1 MSSVSSDAV
10 HPLPEPLTPTDCD
23 LSTFAFMPLDVQRLL
38 TSETWVLGSGDE
50 RAAAMTLWLASWHQ
64 VPAASVPDND
74 RMLAH
79 LSQCARWDKVK
90 AHVLRGW
97 VKCSDGRLYHP
108 VVAEK
113 ALESWVEKLLNAISG
128 ATGNARRWGVEVD
141 ISGLQGQLVE
151 AVAALKSIAPQS
163 RTLKKKG
170 VITLA
175 TGSPPESGSD
185 RPPIT
190 PQIDPESGSDR
201 NRQGQGQGQGQG
213 YLKDQE
219 QAPQQRRPSPEAGD
233 DQPTEK
239 PKRASRLPEDWTLP
253 DDWLD
258 WALTERPE
266 FSEADMRKVGE
277 GFRDYWCSAAGKG
290 ATKVDWL
297 ATWRNW
303 VRKESAPS
311 ATPRKP
317 AVGSKRYPFIPPRG
331 YQLEDH
337 EFWHPQ
343 MTDTVLSTRTHDFS
357 TLERLPDGEGAC

>member
-1 MSSVSSDAV
+1 
-10 HPLPEPLTPTDCD
+10 
-23 LSTFAFMPLDVQRLL
+23 MPLDVQRLL

-201 NRQGQGQGQGQG
+201 NRQGQGQGQGQ
-213 YLKDQE
+213 
-219 QAPQQRRPSPEAGD
+219 
-233 DQPTEK
+233 
-239 PKRASRLPEDWTLP
+239 
-253 DDWLD
+253 
-258 WALTERPE
+258 
-266 FSEADMRKVGE
+266 
-277 GFRDYWCSAAGKG
+277 
-290 ATKVDWL
+290 
-297 ATWRNW
+297 
-303 VRKESAPS
+303 
-311 ATPRKP
+311 
-317 AVGSKRYPFIPPRG
+317 
-331 YQLEDH
+331 
-337 EFWHPQ
+337 
-343 MTDTVLSTRTHDFS
+343 
-357 TLERLPDGEGAC
+357 

>member
-1 MSSVSSDAV
+1 
-10 HPLPEPLTPTDCD
+10 
-23 LSTFAFMPLDVQRLL
+23 
-38 TSETWVLGSGDE
+38 
-50 RAAAMTLWLASWHQ
+50 
-64 VPAASVPDND
+64 
-74 RMLAH
+74 
-79 LSQCARWDKVK
+79 
-90 AHVLRGW
+90 
-97 VKCSDGRLYHP
+97 
-108 VVAEK
+108 
-113 ALESWVEKLLNAISG
+113 
-128 ATGNARRWGVEVD
+128 
-141 ISGLQGQLVE
+141 
-151 AVAALKSIAPQS
+151 
-163 RTLKKKG
+163 
-170 VITLA
+170 
-175 TGSPPESGSD
+175 
-185 RPPIT
+185 
-190 PQIDPESGSDR
+190 
-201 NRQGQGQGQGQG
+201 GQGQGQGQG

-239 PKRASRLPEDWTLP
+239 PKRASRLPEDWALP

>member
-1 MSSVSSDAV
+1 MSSVSPDAL

-185 RPPIT
+185 R
-190 PQIDPESGSDR
+190 

-239 PKRASRLPEDWTLP
+239 PKRASRLPEDWALP